1 MGAQE
6 ITQYAAPIPHMS
18 DWINRNPGAFITI
31 IVLIVGNIWSL
42 AVAMEQARR
51 TAKAVEEMR
60 EDIDMHLKEPGIH
73 RTPDSEARI
82 TRIDAGISAIGNILT
97 DVKEQL
103 AALGA
108 GRRRN

>member
-1 MGAQE
+1 ME
-6 ITQYAAPIPHMS
+6 
-18 DWINRNPGAFITI
+18 WIAKNPGVFITI
-31 IVLIVGNIWSL
+31 IVLIIGNVWSL

-60 EDIDMHLKEPGIH
+60 EDFDEHLKREGIH

-82 TRIDAGISAIGNILT
+82 SRIDAGISAIGNILT

>member
-1 MGAQE
+1 ME
-6 ITQYAAPIPHMS
+6 
-18 DWINRNPGAFITI
+18 WIAKNPGVFITI
-31 IVLIVGNIWSL
+31 IVLIIGNVWSL

-51 TAKAVEEMR
+51 TARMVEEMR
-60 EDIDMHLKEPGIH
+60 EDIDRHLKEPGIH
-73 RTPDSEARI
+73 RTADSEARI
-82 TRIDAGISAIGNILT
+82 TRIDAGISAISNILT

>member
-1 MGAQE
+1 ME
-6 ITQYAAPIPHMS
+6 
-18 DWINRNPGAFITI
+18 WIAKNPGVFVTI
-31 IVLIVGNIWSL
+31 IVLIIGNVWSL

-51 TAKAVEEMR
+51 TAKAVDEMR
-60 EDIDMHLKEPGIH
+60 EDIDRHLKEAGIH

-82 TRIDAGISAIGNILT
+82 SRIDAGISAIGNILT

>member
-1 MGAQE
+1 ME
-6 ITQYAAPIPHMS
+6 
-18 DWINRNPGAFITI
+18 WIAKNPGAFITI
-31 IVLIVGNIWSL
+31 IVLIIGNIWSL

-51 TAKAVEEMR
+51 TAKAVEVMR
-60 EDIDMHLKEPGIH
+60 EDFDEHLKREGIH

-82 TRIDAGISAIGNILT
+82 SRIDAGISAISNILT

>member
-1 MGAQE
+1 ME
-6 ITQYAAPIPHMS
+6 
-18 DWINRNPGAFITI
+18 WIAKNPGVFITI
-31 IVLIVGNIWSL
+31 IVLIIGNVWSL
-42 AVAMEQARR
+42 AVAMEQSRR

-60 EDIDMHLKEPGIH
+60 EDFDRHLKEQGIH

-82 TRIDAGISAIGNILT
+82 SRIDAGISAISNILT

>member
-1 MGAQE
+1 ME
-6 ITQYAAPIPHMS
+6 
-18 DWINRNPGAFITI
+18 WIAKNPGVFITI
-31 IVLIVGNIWSL
+31 IVLIIGNVWSL

-60 EDIDMHLKEPGIH
+60 EDFDEHLKREGIH

-82 TRIDAGISAIGNILT
+82 SRIDAGISAISNILT

>member
-1 MGAQE
+1 ME
-6 ITQYAAPIPHMS
+6 
-18 DWINRNPGAFITI
+18 WIAKNPGAFITI
-31 IVLIVGNIWSL
+31 IVLIIGNVWSL

-60 EDIDMHLKEPGIH
+60 EDFDEHLKREGIH

-82 TRIDAGISAIGNILT
+82 SRIDAGISAIGNILT

>member
-1 MGAQE
+1 ME
-6 ITQYAAPIPHMS
+6 
-18 DWINRNPGAFITI
+18 WIAKNPGAFITI
-31 IVLIVGNIWSL
+31 IMLIIGNVWSL

-60 EDIDMHLKEPGIH
+60 EDFDEHLKREGIH

-82 TRIDAGISAIGNILT
+82 SRIDAGISAISNILT

>member
-1 MGAQE
+1 ME
-6 ITQYAAPIPHMS
+6 
-18 DWINRNPGAFITI
+18 WIAKNPGAFITI
-31 IVLIVGNIWSL
+31 IVLIIGNVWSL

-51 TAKAVEEMR
+51 TAKAVEGMR
-60 EDIDMHLKEPGIH
+60 EDFDEHLKREGIH

-82 TRIDAGISAIGNILT
+82 SRIDAGISAISNILT